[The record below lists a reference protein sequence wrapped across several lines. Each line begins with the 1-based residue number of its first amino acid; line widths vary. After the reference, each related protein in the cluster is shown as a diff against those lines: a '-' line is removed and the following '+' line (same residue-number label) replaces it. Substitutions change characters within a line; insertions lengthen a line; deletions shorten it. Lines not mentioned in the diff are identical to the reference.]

1 MNYASQEKNRVA
13 ELKMKAAELT
23 QIIEEGNLAHSS
35 TKGSA
40 TMVRRRHDQANE
52 QGVHHENR
60 VPSIPRSGNSNMK
73 SWNENS
79 EIVQ

>member
-40 TMVRRRHDQANE
+40 TMVGIRHHQTNDQGMGGLVGIEIKRANT
-52 QGVHHENR
+52 
-60 VPSIPRSGNSNMK
+60 K
-73 SWNENS
+73 SK
-79 EIVQ
+79 EIAMFVNVGGE